1 MATGE
6 SLMMLNIFWILAKM
20 CKVWDFLIKTCTN
33 DITRFKITKTN
44 WKFHELFLF
53 WVVEEFWKGKGRGNS
68 NAIKCSF
75 DVWRYLTKKAGAQRK
90 DFWGVTKPM
99 GWRKNSESHSM
110 DYVRH
115 GKIQWQWTVKKTK
128 EWPCISPCLTYI
140 ICPLHPVEIGLTDG
154 TTGLSTTI
162 FQPITT
168 KRCNLNCRCVLRQWY
183 GRRKFWKSE
192 GASNTVVGIICPPGW
207 DRVNCL
213 AKKLW
218 VADFSCWFRGIGRLF
233 EE

>member
-1 MATGE
+1 
-6 SLMMLNIFWILAKM
+6 
-20 CKVWDFLIKTCTN
+20 
-33 DITRFKITKTN
+33 
-44 WKFHELFLF
+44 
-53 WVVEEFWKGKGRGNS
+53 
-68 NAIKCSF
+68 
-75 DVWRYLTKKAGAQRK
+75 
-90 DFWGVTKPM
+90 M

-115 GKIQWQWTVKKTK
+115 GKIQWQWTLKKTK

-168 KRCNLNCRCVLRQWY
+168 KRCNLNCRSELRQWQ
-183 GRRKFWKSE
+183 GRRKVWKSE

-213 AKKLW
+213 AKKLGPPSPTACDGPA
-218 VADFSCWFRGIGRLF
+218 VVNYFAQVRNKSAPIHSDFD
-233 EE
+233 